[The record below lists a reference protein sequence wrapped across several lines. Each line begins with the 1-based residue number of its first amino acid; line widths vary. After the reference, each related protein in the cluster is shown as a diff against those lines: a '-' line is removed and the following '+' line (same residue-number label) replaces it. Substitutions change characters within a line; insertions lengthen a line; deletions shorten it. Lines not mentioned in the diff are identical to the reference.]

1 MNWIIAISLIAFAII
16 CYLYILEK
24 NKNIEI
30 KQRNEQIDKENEELV
45 NRNKTLKEVRT
56 FLTNEIYEK
65 QDMLK
70 QSKEISN
77 QAFESY
83 CEVLDA
89 DYQKKEQEYT
99 ESAALLAQSYE
110 TKQAELLNQIDT
122 YQKDLD
128 KIRATQAAAIQ
139 ARIREQEIEKNIKI
153 QEEEVDGVRW
163 ASIEEIKEMKKNE
176 EFHEGHYI
184 MFEKCLK
191 YLNKE

>member
-83 CEVLDA
+83 CAHMNIKDENIKNAKKTYFLIKFLDC
-89 DYQKKEQEYT
+89 KMF
-99 ESAALLAQSYE
+99 
-110 TKQAELLNQIDT
+110 
-122 YQKDLD
+122 KDL
-128 KIRATQAAAIQ
+128 I
-139 ARIREQEIEKNIKI
+139 
-153 QEEEVDGVRW
+153 
-163 ASIEEIKEMKKNE
+163 
-176 EFHEGHYI
+176 
-184 MFEKCLK
+184 
-191 YLNKE
+191 